1 MNTSKN
7 RTAIILSGGKSS
19 RMGIDKGLLL
29 LNGKPMIQYVIDV
42 VTPLVDE
49 VIIIS
54 NQIEY
59 QRFGLPV
66 YEDLIKDAGPLAGIY
81 TGLKYSKHDKNIV
94 VSCDVPFIS
103 EKLFQYLINFC
114 TNYDVTIPIKN
125 NKTHQVIGIYDKKC
139 IPIFKNELDNNQRKM
154 KVALEKIN
162 LNIVDAN
169 QFDEKEFTNIN
180 TSTELKNI
188 A

>member
-1 MNTSKN
+1 MDKLNVG
-7 RTAIILSGGKSS
+7 AIILAGGKSS
-19 RMGIDKGLLL
+19 RMGADKGLLL
-29 LNGKPMIQYVIDV
+29 LNGKPMVAHVMDTIKQITD
-42 VTPLVDE
+42 DI
-49 VIIIS
+49 IIIS
-54 NQIEY
+54 NNAAYEV
-59 QRFGLPV
+59 FGVPV

-81 TGLKYSKHDKNIV
+81 TGLMNSKHDKNIV
-94 VSCDVPFIS
+94 VSCDVPFVS
-103 EKLFQYLINFC
+103 EKLLHYLIHSC
-114 TNYDVTIPIKN
+114 KNYDVTIPVKN

-139 IPIFKNELDNNQRKM
+139 MPIFKNELDNNQRKM